1 MAETKLTPAQR
12 AFLMRD
18 AYDETWIGCP
28 LAHQRVVAKNL
39 AAKGL
44 GTVRGTG
51 RMARFHFNDVGR
63 ETRHQLILTK
73 AANLLGE
80 YE

>member
-1 MAETKLTPAQR
+1 MAETKLTFAQR
-12 AFLMRD
+12 EFLMRD

-28 LAHQRVVAKNL
+28 TPAQRLIAKNL

-44 GTVRGTG
+44 GVVRGTG

-63 ETRHQLILTK
+63 ETRHQLILNK